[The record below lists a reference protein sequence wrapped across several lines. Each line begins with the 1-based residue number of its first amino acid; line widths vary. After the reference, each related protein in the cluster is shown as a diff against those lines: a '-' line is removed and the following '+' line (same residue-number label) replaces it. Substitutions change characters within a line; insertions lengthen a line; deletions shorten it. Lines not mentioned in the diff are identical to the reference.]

1 MKIVFT
7 VIICFVCFGR
17 GAWSQ
22 TPLPALQSSG
32 LKVFAA
38 VLSAQADNTVG
49 KKRNVGAFVRG
60 VDDTLWTVVPNS
72 NTLSFGVGFSQLNTN
87 RRYYVCGGNGLF
99 RTENDGASWRM
110 LTDWKTMEVLA
121 VSIDPVNP
129 MIIYISTPWGVFRS
143 IDDGA
148 TWHESI
154 RGMKKWYVQHIVID
168 NTNPAHLYAAAEDDV
183 YRSRNRGDW
192 WTPLRVGVKEVRTVM
207 QHPRNVLAL
216 FVGCEDEGIRMT
228 TNGGKT
234 WTTAEGTQGHT
245 FLTFAASKDG
255 KRLYAAGWKTGVWAS
270 SNEGRTWARISDAL
284 QIEEA
289 YSLCVHPTDLMHLY
303 LGSRGDG
310 LLESLDGGVTWKK
323 TALDGSQITHV
334 AIYP

>member
-1 MKIVFT
+1 MKIVIT
-7 VIICFVCFGR
+7 IVTCVVWFGQS
-17 GAWSQ
+17 ALSQ
-22 TPLPALQSSG
+22 AAIPALQSSG

-38 VLSAQADNTVG
+38 VLSGQVNNSVGLKRTVG
-49 KKRNVGAFVRG
+49 AHVRAEG
-60 VDDTLWTVVPNS
+60 DTAWTVVPNS
-72 NTLSFGVGFSQLNTN
+72 NTLSFGVGFSQLNGS

-110 LTDWKTMEVLA
+110 LTNWTTMEVLA
-121 VSIDPVNP
+121 VAVDPVNP

-154 RGMKKWYVQHIVID
+154 RGMKKWYVQHVVID
-168 NTNPAHLYAAAEDDV
+168 NTNPMHLYAAAEDDV

-207 QHPRNVLAL
+207 QHPRKVLAL
-216 FVGCEDEGIRMT
+216 FVGCEDEGIRT
-228 TNGGKT
+228 TTDGGKT
-234 WTTAEGTQGHT
+234 WTTAAGTQGHT

-255 KRLYAAGWKTGVWAS
+255 KQLYAAGWKTGVWAS
-270 SNEGRTWARISDAL
+270 SDDGRTWMRISDAL
-284 QIEEA
+284 HIEEA
-289 YSLCVHPTDLMHLY
+289 YSLCVHPSDPAHVY

-310 LLESLDGGVTWKK
+310 LLESLDGGITWKK
-323 TALDGSQITHV
+323 TALDGSQVTHV